1 MSLGPALVPNAL
13 FQWQENY
20 TMHKPEVEIGN
31 SGLKGNQWQQCI
43 LDSEVLF

>member
-1 MSLGPALVPNAL
+1 MSLGPALASNAL
-13 FQWQENY
+13 FQWQENH

-31 SGLKGNQWQQCI
+31 SGLKGNESQQCI